1 MTVAGLLLCGVVLL
15 VTVVALATTRPRG
28 ATPLDFYLAGQRVG
42 VVTNACAIC
51 GDYVSA
57 ASFLGV
63 AAAVY
68 ASGIDG
74 VWYATGFAAGFVPV
88 LLFIAAP
95 LRRFGRFS
103 LPDFLGRRLGSERVR
118 LVAVVVVQL
127 VVLAYLVPQ
136 GVAGGLTWE
145 LLAGA
150 GIAGLSPYATGVLL
164 SAVVVTTLVVVG
176 GMRGTTWTQAL
187 QFVVLLAALVWL
199 AVAVTVDGFS
209 YPAAVERLSQAPL
222 RNPVL
227 VDGVWNLQPVRSALT
242 GAEAPSFTDPG
253 ARYGPVGQFAL
264 VLTLALG
271 TAGLPHIVNRYFT
284 APSGAAAR
292 VTTVWVLGLVGAFY
306 VLAVLLG
313 VAARDV
319 LPAAAASQ
327 VWLEPLTVEG
337 VLRVPEYALL
347 ALGRLVGGEVGLG
360 VVATGAA
367 VAVLSTIAGLL
378 LASAASLGHDVYE
391 RHMNPRATA
400 RQAVRAGRVA
410 VAVVALA
417 SVPPALLLEPRSLTA
432 LFPSVI
438 AAMVSWA
445 FALAGSALTPVMVLS
460 IWWRGTTAA
469 GAVTGMVVGTV
480 TAVGAVAVGLAA
492 GAPGTEALLTP
503 TLVAAPAAAVATV
516 AVSRRTAV
524 PADLDALWV
533 RMHGTAADRRAERLA
548 ALTIRGVD
556 REPAPASLGPVRP
569 PRGPV

>member
-284 APSGAAAR
+284 APSGAAAPSR
-292 VTTVWVLGLVGAFY
+292 RCGCWGSSAPSTSWRCSWGSQPATSSPRPQRRRFGWSRSPSRGCCACPSTPCSPWD
-306 VLAVLLG
+306 AWS
-313 VAARDV
+313 AAR
-319 LPAAAASQ
+319 
-327 VWLEPLTVEG
+327 
-337 VLRVPEYALL
+337 
-347 ALGRLVGGEVGLG
+347 
-360 VVATGAA
+360 
-367 VAVLSTIAGLL
+367 
-378 LASAASLGHDVYE
+378 SAWGWW
-391 RHMNPRATA
+391 
-400 RQAVRAGRVA
+400 
-410 VAVVALA
+410 
-417 SVPPALLLEPRSLTA
+417 PPARPSRCCRRS
-432 LFPSVI
+432 
-438 AAMVSWA
+438 
-445 FALAGSALTPVMVLS
+445 
-460 IWWRGTTAA
+460 
-469 GAVTGMVVGTV
+469 
-480 TAVGAVAVGLAA
+480 
-492 GAPGTEALLTP
+492 PGCC
-503 TLVAAPAAAVATV
+503 
-516 AVSRRTAV
+516 S
-524 PADLDALWV
+524 
-533 RMHGTAADRRAERLA
+533 
-548 ALTIRGVD
+548 
-556 REPAPASLGPVRP
+556 PAPRRSATTSTSGT
-569 PRGPV
+569 